1 MELMCSV
8 FSTESALV
16 AIVGDDSIFI
26 ADSINFKRGDFP
38 WRQSFCAHSLTPPN
52 HQVMV
57 VEDAAKDNRWEN
69 SPPLF
74 LLAPSLY
81 RVNHHQ

>member
-1 MELMCSV
+1 MLDDKEHNSNHPHAAGHIMELMCSV

-57 VEDAAKDNRWEN
+57 VEDAAKDNR
-69 SPPLF
+69 
-74 LLAPSLY
+74 
-81 RVNHHQ
+81 